1 MTEPQPKTEK
11 SDENPRRSSRSEI
24 FQKVR
29 AALKPD
35 EVPEAIDDV
44 EKQRAIK
51 SQQKE
56 IVTEE

>member
-1 MTEPQPKTEK
+1 MTEPKPKTEK

-29 AALKPD
+29 KALKRD
-35 EVPEAIDDV
+35 EVPEAIDV
-44 EKQRAIK
+44 EKQRAIE